1 MVIFVLVFLLVFRSR
16 ARGEGED
23 ELHGMRWYARARGGR
38 RGREE
43 TTNICLHFFSKVPFC

>member
-1 MVIFVLVFLLVFRSR
+1 MVIFVLVFLPVFRSR